1 MRTLTTIICIVLV
14 ALFNSCATVQPLK
27 NMDKEQKVAGYTL
40 KSKKELLQQKVLNT
54 KVKTVVAQP

>member
-1 MRTLTTIICIVLV
+1 MRTITTILCIVLV
-14 ALFNSCATVQPLK
+14 ALFTSCATVQPHK
-27 NMDKEQKVAGYTL
+27 NIDKELKVAGYTL